1 MIGRLDALDF
11 VCHNLNQSQLNR
23 TSDSALTEFSVN
35 NRVCRQHSPLTLLLT
50 PLKALLYLVLQL
62 IVTFLFL
69 LVDSVRFIRLKQTF
83 NRLYT
88 FFIQFYCSDCYVVT
102 YTSLESGNTIS
113 LKLQKFQKYRPPHKR
128 GIVLHNEI
136 VGRYSNLMPIP

>member
-62 IVTFLFL
+62 IVAFLFL
-69 LVDSVRFIRLKQTF
+69 LVDLVHFIRLKQTF

-88 FFIQFYCSDCYVVT
+88 FFIQFYCSDFYVVT
-102 YTSLESGNTIS
+102 YTNLESGNTIS

-128 GIVLHNEI
+128 GIVLHSEI